1 MAAFYDSER
10 LIGRLGPQCGL
21 CGGCR
26 GLAMN
31 IDIKQKQQRPA
42 RTLLLVDDERSILS
56 SVKRLLRNEGYEI
69 LTAEDG
75 LSGLDRMANAHDVG
89 VVICDGLM
97 LGMTGAEFL
106 CEVKDRY
113 PDTVRILLTGFTD
126 PEVTNEAMR
135 TCDLFK
141 LLSKPWDDT
150 ELLQTVRAAFR
161 HHESLRCGVS

>member
-1 MAAFYDSER
+1 
-10 LIGRLGPQCGL
+10 
-21 CGGCR
+21 
-26 GLAMN
+26 MN
-31 IDIKQKQQRPA
+31 PDTKPEWPA
-42 RTLLLVDDERSILS
+42 RKLLLVDDERSILS

-75 LSGLDRMANAHDVG
+75 LSGLDRMTHTQNVG

-106 CEVKDRY
+106 CEIKDRY

-135 TCDLFK
+135 KCDLFK

-150 ELLQTVRAAFR
+150 ELMQTVRAAFR
-161 HHESLRCGVS
+161 QYESNRRLAA